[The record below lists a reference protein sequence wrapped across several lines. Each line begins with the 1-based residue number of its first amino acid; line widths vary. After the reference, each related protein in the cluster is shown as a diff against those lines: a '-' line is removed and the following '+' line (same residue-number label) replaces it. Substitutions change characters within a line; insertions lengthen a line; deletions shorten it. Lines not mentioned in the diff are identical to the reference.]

1 MVKSVCD
8 TMFFACD
15 FVSILPMS
23 TLNLASPKISL
34 PNYMYDLP
42 VSLNKLQEQY
52 PNAVLADV

>member
-1 MVKSVCD
+1 
-8 TMFFACD
+8 MFFACD